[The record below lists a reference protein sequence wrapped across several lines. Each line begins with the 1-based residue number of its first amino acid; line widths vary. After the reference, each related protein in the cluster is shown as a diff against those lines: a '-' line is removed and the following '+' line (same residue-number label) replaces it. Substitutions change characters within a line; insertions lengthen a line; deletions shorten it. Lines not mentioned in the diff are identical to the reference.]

1 MVRPGL
7 LVDAIGS
14 GRRVA
19 EAVDARLRGTAAEAA
34 PARSLVP
41 AASLHTA
48 WFAPCPTAGRPD
60 AAHEYERCISCGT
73 CRDCSLCLTA
83 CPQQA
88 ISRTLEADGS
98 ATYTSDPAR
107 CIGCGICAGVC
118 PCGIWKMQ
126 VNSPAA

>member
-1 MVRPGL
+1 
-7 LVDAIGS
+7 S
-14 GRRVA
+14 
-19 EAVDARLRGTAAEAA
+19 AR
-34 PARSLVP
+34 ARVP

-48 WFAPCPTAGRPD
+48 WFAPCPSAERPD
-60 AAHEYERCISCGT
+60 AAHDHERCISCGT